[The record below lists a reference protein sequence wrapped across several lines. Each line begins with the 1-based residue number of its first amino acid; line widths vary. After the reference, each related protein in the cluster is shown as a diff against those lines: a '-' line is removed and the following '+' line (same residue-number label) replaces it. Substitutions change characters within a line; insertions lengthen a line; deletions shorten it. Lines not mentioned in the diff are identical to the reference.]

1 MQWLYL
7 QGAGLVRSALF
18 LVLLT
23 TACDPV
29 FSADS
34 SVESNVDLR
43 VLIDV
48 SGSMK
53 HNDPEYLRR
62 AAVRLLIG
70 LLPENARAGMWTFA
84 GYVDKNVP
92 PGPVN
97 DNWRNKARQE
107 ADKIHSRGVFTNLEE
122 VLQLSS
128 VDWNNPDPA
137 TRRIIVLL
145 SDGVV
150 DMSQDVEVNERS
162 RAQILNEILPRLRQ
176 NNVTVHTVAL
186 SNEADHELL
195 KSIAVATDGWY
206 EKVERAENLQRIFLR
221 LFDKSFPINTV
232 PVQDNIFIVDESI
245 EEMTLLVFH
254 DVNSKPAR
262 ILMPDGKLFD
272 SESHPGNV
280 KWRHEKGFDL
290 VTVNLPDIGT
300 WQMDS
305 KIDPDNRV
313 MVLSNLKLSVNKQLN
328 HILQG
333 EEQFI
338 YARLLEDNATVIDKT
353 FLDHVDFSF
362 HYGKPGGKTSY
373 DGLLDNGKRP
383 DSQAGDGVYSAWL
396 KAATEGKYQMSV
408 IAEGPTFKRES
419 FCIVNIHGSPVKADI
434 MYADGRYQ
442 IALKK
447 HLKLRGLV
455 IKSIDVKLNDRL
467 YAKNIK
473 KSARD
478 SWVFYL
484 PQNFSGANMTVK
496 YIAQVGDRPQV
507 VFTIDQSVP
516 E

>member
-1 MQWLYL
+1 MRRLYL

-23 TACDPV
+23 TAYDPV

-34 SVESNVDLR
+34 PVESNVDLR

-84 GYVDKNVP
+84 GYVDMNVA
-92 PGPVN
+92 PGQVN
-97 DNWRNKARQE
+97 DNWRNKARKE

-128 VDWNNPDPA
+128 FDWNKPDPT
-137 TRRIIVLL
+137 TRRTIIFL

-162 RAQILNEILPRLRQ
+162 RAQILNEILPRLQQ

-206 EKVERAENLQRIFLR
+206 EKVERADNLQRIFLR
-221 LFDKSFPINTV
+221 LFEKSFPANTV
-232 PVQDNIFIVDESI
+232 PVQDNIFKVDESI
-245 EEMTLLVFH
+245 EEMTLLVFR
-254 DVNSKPAR
+254 DVNSKPTR

-272 SESHPGNV
+272 SESHPNNV

-290 VTVNLPDIGT
+290 VTVNLPDIGI
-300 WQMDS
+300 WRMDS

-313 MVLSNLKLSVNKQLN
+313 MIMSNLKLSVNKQLN

-333 EEQFI
+333 EEQVI
-338 YARLLEDNATVIDKT
+338 YAKLLEDNAPVSDRM
-353 FLDHVDFSF
+353 FLEHVDFSF
-362 HYGKPGGKTSY
+362 YYGKPGSKTSY
-373 DGLLDNGKRP
+373 EYLLDNGESP
-383 DSQAGDGVYSAWL
+383 DSQAVDGIYSTRL
-396 KAATEGKYQMSV
+396 KAAIEGKYQISV
-408 IAEGPTFKRES
+408 IAEGPTIKRES
-419 FCIVNIHGSPVKADI
+419 LCIVKVHGDPVKADI
-434 MYADGRYQ
+434 MHADGRYQ
-442 IALKK
+442 ITLKN

-455 IKSIDVKLNDRL
+455 IKSFDVKLNDRR
-467 YAKNIK
+467 YAANIK
-473 KSARD
+473 KLAKD
-478 SWVFYL
+478 TWVFYL
-484 PQNFSGANMTVK
+484 PQNFSGANMTVE

-507 VFTIDQSVP
+507 VFNIEQSLP